1 MGQLLEDRLRYRALY
16 VRTGAMN
23 GTASLTPFS
32 YVILVL
38 VGEGGAGPHDLVR
51 MMRQG
56 AWAYWPSS
64 PSQYS
69 AEPRRLEEAGFL
81 SASREPGRTHE
92 RTVYRLTDAGRRA

>member
-1 MGQLLEDRLRYRALY
+1 M
-16 VRTGAMN
+16 

-56 AWAYWPSS
+56 AWAYWTSS
-64 PSQYS
+64 QSQYY
-69 AEPRRLEEAGFL
+69 AEPKRLAKARAALRR
-81 SASREPGRTHE
+81 
-92 RTVYRLTDAGRRA
+92 AGRPAARTTAPSTG